1 MYYKEYYEKFM
12 EIAIEEAK
20 LSLKEGNK
28 GFGVV
33 IVKSDKILVRSH
45 DTEVTDNDPT
55 AHAEIN
61 SIKKAVQIIGKELEN
76 CILISTH
83 EPCPMCMT
91 AIVWSKISEL
101 VYGVSIEDSLKQG
114 REMINISSK
123 EIKSRSNA
131 KILINEGI
139 LKKKCLKLYHSKI
152 REYIK
157 HFRTLSPDDWK
168 QYGKE
173 LLEKRKKWFQNNKSQ
188 IDKLNGSDIEK
199 AYKLL
204 IMKLK
209 INEEKIPI
217 IEKSNNKLVFHSKN
231 FCPSLEACK
240 ILDLD
245 TRVICKEIF
254 EEPTDEFIKMIN
266 PKLQFARNYNS
277 IRPYTEYCEEV
288 IFLRD

>member
-1 MYYKEYYEKFM
+1 M
-12 EIAIEEAK
+12 EVALEEAK
-20 LSLKEGNK
+20 ISLKEGNK

-33 IVKSDKILVRSH
+33 IVKNDEILVQTH

-61 SIKKAVQIIGKELEN
+61 GIKKVVKIIGKELEN

-91 AIVWSKISEL
+91 AIVWSRISEL

-114 REMINISSK
+114 MNMINISSK
-123 EIKSRSNA
+123 EIESRSHTN
-131 KILINEGI
+131 ILINEGI
-139 LKKKCLKLYHSKI
+139 LKEKCMNLYNSKI
-152 REYIK
+152 REQIK
-157 HFRTLSPDDWK
+157 QFRTSSIDDWK
-168 QYGKE
+168 LYGKE
-173 LLEKRKKWFQNNKSQ
+173 LLERRKKWFQDNKSR
-188 IDKLNGSDIEK
+188 IDNLIGSDIEK

-204 IMKLK
+204 ILKLEISDK
-209 INEEKIPI
+209 EMPI
-217 IEKSNNKLVFHSKN
+217 IEKSNKKLVFHSKN

-245 TRVICKEIF
+245 TRIICKEIF
-254 EEPTDEFIKMIN
+254 EKPTDEFIKMIN
-266 PKLQFARNYNS
+266 PKLQFTRNYNS

-288 IFLRD
+288 IFLLD

>member
-1 MYYKEYYEKFM
+1 MSHKEYYEKFM
-12 EIAIEEAK
+12 EVALEEAK
-20 LSLKEGNK
+20 ISLKEGNK

-33 IVKSDKILVRSH
+33 IVKNDEILVQTH

-61 SIKKAVQIIGKELEN
+61 GIKKVVKIIGKELEN

-91 AIVWSKISEL
+91 AIVWSRISEL

-114 REMINISSK
+114 MNMINISSK
-123 EIKSRSNA
+123 EIESRSHTN
-131 KILINEGI
+131 ILINEGI
-139 LKKKCLKLYHSKI
+139 LKEKCMNLYNSKI
-152 REYIK
+152 REQIK
-157 HFRTLSPDDWK
+157 QFRTSSIDDWK
-168 QYGKE
+168 LYGKE
-173 LLEKRKKWFQNNKSQ
+173 LLERRKKWFQDNKSR
-188 IDKLNGSDIEK
+188 IDNLIGSDIEK

-204 IMKLK
+204 ILKLEISDK
-209 INEEKIPI
+209 EMPI
-217 IEKSNNKLVFHSKN
+217 IEKSNKKLVFHSKN

-245 TRVICKEIF
+245 TRIICKEIF
-254 EEPTDEFIKMIN
+254 EKPTDEFIKMIN
-266 PKLQFARNYNS
+266 PKLQFTRNYNS

-288 IFLRD
+288 IFLLD